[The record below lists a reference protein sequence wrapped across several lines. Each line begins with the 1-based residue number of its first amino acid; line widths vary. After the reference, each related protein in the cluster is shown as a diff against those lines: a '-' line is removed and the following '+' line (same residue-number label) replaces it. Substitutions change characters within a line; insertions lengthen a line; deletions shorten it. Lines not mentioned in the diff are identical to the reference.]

1 MDNTG
6 VVKQTRKNIIF
17 GTQCLPRTFL
27 GIDILCQFSSD
38 FSRMKVFIL
47 SEMTELVGG
56 QASVLIITNARKQS
70 LKISREYEWFSK
82 WMHSDRVRIFCDG
95 PSIKEDELIKE
106 LDHPTMVIGTP
117 G

>member
-1 MDNTG
+1 M
-6 VVKQTRKNIIF
+6 
-17 GTQCLPRTFL
+17 
-27 GIDILCQFSSD
+27 
-38 FSRMKVFIL
+38 FIL
-47 SEMTELVGG
+47 SEMTELVRG
-56 QASVLIITNARKQS
+56 QASVLIITNAREQS

-106 LDHPTMVIGTP
+106 LENPTMVIGTP